1 MGESA
6 SFDVKLLWI
15 FLIVPEHH
23 WHSILHLQC
32 QLTFNIL
39 QLTRA
44 VCVSLCF
51 LSPTNMPGIH
61 TNPSDVIDNSA
72 LATAWHV
79 AGLPRVA
86 RECVPMATRLTTLFA
101 TLKCS
106 EGFAKRQ
113 KGITAEICPGRK
125 CVERWYDF
133 WELYLILYLFLK
145 FLRSCAA
152 SAKCRIFFFV
162 VFVRLSRFN

>member
-1 MGESA
+1 MPA
-6 SFDVKLLWI
+6 D
-15 FLIVPEHH
+15 
-23 WHSILHLQC
+23 LH
-32 QLTFNIL
+32 IL

-44 VCVSLCF
+44 VRVYFSF
-51 LSPTNMPGIH
+51 LSSRAQSHQHAWH
-61 TNPSDVIDNSA
+61 TANPSDVTDNSA

-86 RECVPMATRLTTLFA
+86 RESVPIATRLTILFA

-125 CVERWYDF
+125 CVERLYDF
-133 WELYLILYLFLK
+133 CDSFLQFIFLFTFDFCMCLGI
-145 FLRSCAA
+145 C
-152 SAKCRIFFFV
+152 C
-162 VFVRLSRFN
+162 